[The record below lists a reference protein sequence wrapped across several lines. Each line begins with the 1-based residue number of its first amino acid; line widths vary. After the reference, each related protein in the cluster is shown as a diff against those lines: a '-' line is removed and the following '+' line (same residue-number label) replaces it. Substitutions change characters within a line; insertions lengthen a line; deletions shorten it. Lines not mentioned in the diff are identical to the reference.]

1 MYYSLILLGI
11 IITLGA
17 QLYVNASYNKYKKI
31 RNSNDLTGKEVAER
45 ILRENGLN
53 NIKVEPTSGI
63 LSDHYDPRSKVVR
76 LSTSIYNNSTIAAAA
91 VAAHECGHALQ
102 HKNKY
107 IFLTLRNSLVPFVN
121 FSSYAGYFAIL
132 IGAIFSAMNFIWLG
146 IILECV
152 ILLFQIITL
161 PVEINAS
168 NRALKEIKRLN
179 ILDKKEIKQG
189 KNMLTSAALT
199 YVASVAT
206 TLLEILR
213 LILMFTGRNND

>member
-17 QLYVNASYNKYKKI
+17 QLYVNTSYNKYKKI

-152 ILLFQIITL
+152 ILFAKSQV
-161 PVEINAS
+161 PSV
-168 NRALKEIKRLN
+168 
-179 ILDKKEIKQG
+179 IL
-189 KNMLTSAALT
+189 L
-199 YVASVAT
+199 
-206 TLLEILR
+206 
-213 LILMFTGRNND
+213 